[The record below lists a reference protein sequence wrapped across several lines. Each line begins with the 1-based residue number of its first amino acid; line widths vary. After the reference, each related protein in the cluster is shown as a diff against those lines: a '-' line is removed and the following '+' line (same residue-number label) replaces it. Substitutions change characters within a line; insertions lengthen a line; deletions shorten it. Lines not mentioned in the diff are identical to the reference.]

1 MYVCG
6 GDDDHF
12 IIVCRVCCSVC
23 SILLFGILVCLTE
36 KLNSVSD
43 ILELA
48 VYTQCTPCVERP
60 GLLLQLKCAFLCI
73 HVYVWITVKK

>member
-1 MYVCG
+1 MAENRVQLLPDVCVW

-12 IIVCRVCCSVC
+12 IIVCTVCCSVC
-23 SILLFGILVCLTE
+23 SILLFGILVSLTE

-60 GLLLQLKCAFLCI
+60 GLLLQ
-73 HVYVWITVKK
+73 VDV